1 MPLDLCKTP
10 WNVQKICEEATMKE
24 LNADLQRAVRQ
35 GASVPR
41 EYRLQAPGEEVELTG
56 MRRHDALNGRAGEV
70 LSRVADDQGFLLVRV
85 QLPEGAKNMKIQPR
99 CLKPIRHPKDGRP
112 RGGRLTGFVDMY
124 HDHPEAAASVVSS
137 RPPTARSALS
147 AAASS
152 VLRQNPAE
160 ETSRLV

>member
-1 MPLDLCKTP
+1 MERSEDLRRG
-10 WNVQKICEEATMKE
+10 NYEGA
-24 LNADLQRAVRQ
+24 QRRPPARC
-35 GASVPR
+35 APR
-41 EYRLQAPGEEVELTG
+41 RVGAPGVPPTG
-56 MRRHDALNGRAGEV
+56 ARGGSGAHRHAAPRCSAPGPNGTNGRAGEV